1 MPVFE
6 AIVKNALRL
15 CDGFFSIVYRFDGAM
30 MSVAADHQVDPRAS
44 VALRALYP
52 APARRDHIVGRAC
65 STGEGIISSTS
76 SPTRSSVGQELTRSV
91 DQLAVLGEIG
101 RAVTSTLDVETVL
114 DTIVS
119 RAPQLAGADG
129 CAIYEYDEAAQ
140 TPVNRDPLIGIGGP
154 SRTRTVDR

>member
-1 MPVFE
+1 
-6 AIVKNALRL
+6 
-15 CDGFFSIVYRFDGAM
+15 M

-44 VALRALYP
+44 VALRAIP
-52 APARRDHIVGRAC
+52 HRPDAIISSVGPC